1 MVSVLVALKEETIA
15 ATVAIVMGV
24 VVVLKEGTVA
34 AAAAAPE
41 KVTGSVGGRSGY
53 LNSG

>member
-1 MVSVLVALKEETIA
+1 MVALKEETIA

-24 VVVLKEGTVA
+24 VVALKEGTVA